1 MFCNHSYAVFFSK
14 DVQLLHL
21 TLWFIKF
28 EVVTEKSNEKENPML
43 KTSKVEISDSI
54 FARLKQSTTLFNF

>member
-1 MFCNHSYAVFFSK
+1 
-14 DVQLLHL
+14 LHL

>member
-1 MFCNHSYAVFFSK
+1 
-14 DVQLLHL
+14 L